1 MPSRRSG
8 PTSQVYSVPTAI
20 AAFRARRHLHLPKH
34 REEPIMARTNERLNP
49 YARYLTDRDE
59 LAVLRD
65 TPERLATLV
74 AGLDRARLT
83 RPAAAG
89 KWSVHDI
96 VCHLADTE
104 IVFAFRLR
112 QTVAES
118 HHVIQPFDQD
128 AWAAPYARLESA
140 DALRAFAAVRL
151 WNLGF
156 LGAVLPAAHAR
167 PVTHPERGTM
177 TLQDIVETMAGHDL
191 NHTRQVEMLATRP
204 S

>member
-1 MPSRRSG
+1 LSNIAGLRRADGDRGIPRSAAPS
-8 PTSQVYSVPTAI
+8 
-20 AAFRARRHLHLPKH
+20 FPKH
-34 REEPIMARTNERLNP
+34 REAPIMRTNESLNP
-49 YARYLTDRDE
+49 YARFLSDRDE

-65 TPERLATLV
+65 TPERLVTLV
-74 AGLDRARLT
+74 AGLDPARLT

-89 KWSVHDI
+89 KWSVRDI

-128 AWAAPYARLESA
+128 AWAASYARLESA
-140 DALRAFAAVRL
+140 DALRAFAALRM
-151 WNLGF
+151 WNLAF
-156 LGAVLPAAHAR
+156 LGAVLPTAHDR

-191 NHTRQVEMLATRP
+191 NHRQQIEMLATRP